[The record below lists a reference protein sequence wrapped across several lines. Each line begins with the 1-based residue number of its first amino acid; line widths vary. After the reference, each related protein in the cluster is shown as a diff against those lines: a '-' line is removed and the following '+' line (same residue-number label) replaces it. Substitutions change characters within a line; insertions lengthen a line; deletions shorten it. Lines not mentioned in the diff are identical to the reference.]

1 MKSSII
7 NDAISFILSLIV
19 LSYSLYTLDLV
30 SIIGCFM
37 AVIIPMIIKI
47 MTSNT
52 PFPEIFKRPDGAI
65 DCNLFNTGGA
75 CDHESGFPSGHVT
88 LISYFCFYIYFN
100 YNPLLMRY
108 LYRGGYEDD
117 VIENEKYYTMKRSFL
132 LFLCIVPVIMMGYAR
147 YMKKCHNLVQVVAGA
162 VTGYAISKFIIKL
175 NKHEINEKEESLT
188 KTV

>member
-1 MKSSII
+1 MVSSII
-7 NDAISFILSLIV
+7 NDAISFLLSLIV

-47 MTSNT
+47 ITRNT

-65 DCNLFNTGGA
+65 NCNLFNTGGV

-88 LISYFCFYIYFN
+88 LISYFCFYIYFK
-100 YNPLLMRY
+100 YNQLFMSY
-108 LYRGGYEDD
+108 LYSNGYDVDD
-117 VIENEKYYTMKRSFL
+117 DTENDKKYSMKRCFL
-132 LFLCIVPVIMMGYAR
+132 LFLCIIPVIMMGYAR

-162 VTGYAISKFIIKL
+162 VTGYAISKFIMKL
-175 NKHEINEKEESLT
+175 NKHETEHFQRE
-188 KTV
+188 